1 MSNISSIT
9 NCGARFGRAIPYQRL
24 NQVGLLTSYKEA
36 VLAQLALYEEYPEE
50 SHAYCEI
57 VEIWRMV

>member
-1 MSNISSIT
+1 M
-9 NCGARFGRAIPYQRL
+9 
-24 NQVGLLTSYKEA
+24 GLLTSYKEA

-57 VEIWRMV
+57 VEIWRMIFSLSVGEKAIIIEGTDIQGET